1 MGDLDGRAGLSQ
13 NKGKSKASM
22 LKRGFIKSGKLELF
36 RPVKK
41 GQDISLDGISLSGR
55 IMNH

>member
-22 LKRGFIKSGKLELF
+22 LKRGFIKSGKLGLS
-36 RPVKK
+36 RPVIK
-41 GQDISLDGISLSGR
+41 GKEVWAGWARAMSS
-55 IMNH
+55 